1 MWKKFCVSILSVCIL
16 GGVTFIS
23 GSLFAADESALRFT
37 ENEKGHHYVNDEF
50 SYTVASDRNDE
61 AILFVS
67 GGELH
72 GGAYT
77 YQIPFHETA
86 NITISDIHKP
96 GAYQG
101 ELSAEVSGQR
111 GNKEISGVLSFTV
124 YGIVYQKDHMMME
137 PKQTIAPESYG
148 TLPSDVN
155 PIFTYTSDNE
165 KIAVVDKEGNITA
178 LKEGITDIHMVVF
191 DGAAEPDRRLYES
204 VLRVEV
210 AMNQTQPTKPQIKN
224 GAEHDFRFIQT
235 QPVIAESKDKQKIG
249 YIEHPQSGT
258 YAYQLS
264 DKASEQYEIDNG
276 ELYVLSKQSEGKHSV
291 KVVVHAGEQSYELV
305 CEYEVS
311 ADNKNQKEHF
321 QFRYEGESVSSI
333 VRSYQEGN
341 NSFQITSNKN
351 LDEVLFGL
359 KDELD
364 AEYLN
369 VSQTGNVIVKKISKQ
384 PIVITAKWQDEY
396 YECSVMIDKADQE
409 ISLPSNE
416 ITVSPEDGR
425 FDPLV
430 EGRMGNGAL
439 VAKVTGKDQCVSL
452 SYSEQ
457 GGLII
462 DPLAVGDAQ
471 IQIYNDG
478 DANYKKSNAITLLVH
493 VKEAKTLNK
502 EWLGDARWLN
512 IQGIKG
518 QNGWYTSA
526 VTLALKKD
534 APAKAFHFSD
544 KSYDSLKWQENG
556 EAALPIAFINSQ
568 ELKSTIAKVSFKID
582 THAPLIT
589 AVTERKAADRG
600 WKQFI
605 DELTFQSVFGE
616 GMIIEI
622 NADDS
627 LMNSEI
633 KTSGVK
639 EISYHIYRIDSDNKE
654 TLLHSGVQKGSAVSL
669 QIADSNTHKVCAVA
683 VDYAGNQSDEL
694 CKILDDEA
702 LTQVTAKNT
711 SIMLHSR
718 IFNGDEHIYVQAV
731 DDVNIKNIAPLF
743 PKNEEITDVTGF
755 QIEWQN
761 HEQAIANQ
769 VIQVTI
775 PTVAQ
780 KLPAGYWVQKSGDT
794 YKRLE
799 SVNKP
804 TAQILQLTS
813 LEPIY
818 YVETKR
824 SATAGQ
830 LGLYLAKPNDLIEA
844 SPSINTE
851 VTRVSFQPFTYADT
865 DLHMVLYGAG
875 TVLAVCFII
884 LLIRSG
890 REEY

>member
-1 MWKKFCVSILSVCIL
+1 MWKKFCVSILSICIL
-16 GGVTFIS
+16 GGAALIS
-23 GSLFAADESALRFT
+23 GSLFAADESALQFK
-37 ENEKGHHYVNDEF
+37 ENGKGHHYVNNKF

-72 GGAYT
+72 GGAFT

-86 NITISDIHKP
+86 NITISDIQKP

-101 ELSAEVSGQR
+101 ELSAEVSGQS
-111 GNKEISGVLSFTV
+111 GSKEISGILSFTV
-124 YGIVYQKDHMMME
+124 YGIVYQNDNIIME
-137 PKQTIAPESYG
+137 PKQSINPETYG
-148 TLPSDVN
+148 TLPNDIN
-155 PIFTYTSDNE
+155 PLFTYTSDDE
-165 KIAVVDKEGNITA
+165 KVAVVDENGKITA

-191 DGAAEPDRRLYES
+191 DGVSEPDKRLYES
-204 VLRVEV
+204 VLTVEV
-210 AMNQTQPTKPQIKN
+210 AADKKQEKPQIKN
-224 GAEHDFRFIQT
+224 GEDHDFRFIQT
-235 QPVIAESKDKQKIG
+235 QRVVAEKDDKQKIG

-258 YAYQLS
+258 YEYELNA
-264 DKASEQYEIDNG
+264 KVSEQYEIDNG
-276 ELYVLSKQSEGKHSV
+276 ELYVLGKQTKGKHSV
-291 KVVVHAGEQSYELV
+291 KLLVQAAEQTYELV

-311 ADNKNQKEHF
+311 AEDKNQKEHF

-333 VRSYQEGN
+333 VRPYQEGN

-351 LDEVLFGL
+351 LDEVLFQL

-384 PIVITAKWQDEY
+384 PIVIIAKWQDEY
-396 YECSVMIDKADQE
+396 YECSVMIDKADQK
-409 ISLPSNE
+409 IALPSNE
-416 ITVSPEDGR
+416 ITVSPDDGR

-430 EGRMGNGAL
+430 EGRMGNGSL
-439 VAKVTGKDQCVSL
+439 VARVISENKCVSL

-493 VKEAKTLNK
+493 VKEAKALNK
-502 EWLGDARWLN
+502 EWLGDAQWLD

-518 QNGWYTSA
+518 QNEWYTSA
-526 VTLALKKD
+526 VTLTLKKN
-534 APAKAFHFSD
+534 APAKSFHISD
-544 KSYDSLKWQENG
+544 KSYDSLQWQENG
-556 EAALPIAFINSQ
+556 EAALPIAFINAQ
-568 ELKSTIAKVSFKID
+568 DIKSTIAKVSFKID

-589 AVTERKAADRG
+589 DITERKAADSG

-622 NADDS
+622 NANDS
-627 LMNSEI
+627 LMNSDI

-639 EISYHIYRIDSDNKE
+639 EISYRIYRIKDNKE
-654 TLLHSGVQKGSAVSL
+654 TLLDSGVQNGSSVSL
-669 QIADSNTHKVCAVA
+669 QIADNDTHKVCAVA
-683 VDYAGNQSDEL
+683 VDYAGNQGDEV
-694 CKILDDEA
+694 CKILSDEG
-702 LTQVTAKNT
+702 LTQITAENT

-718 IFNGDEHIYVQAV
+718 IFSGDERIYIQAV
-731 DDVNIKNIAPLF
+731 DDADIKDIAPLL
-743 PKNEEITDVTGF
+743 PKTEEITAVKGF
-755 QIEWQN
+755 QIEWQSY
-761 HEQAIANQ
+761 EKAIANQ

-775 PTVAQ
+775 PTIAQ
-780 KLPAGYWVQKSGDT
+780 KQPAGYWVQKDGSS
-794 YKRLE
+794 YKRVE
-799 SVNKP
+799 AVNQS

-830 LGLYLAKPNDLIEA
+830 LGLYLAKPNDLIA
-844 SPSINTE
+844 TAPNINTE

-875 TVLAVCFII
+875 VVLVVCFII